1 MNPILI
7 NMPRQVN
14 NPDMAALYFPAEVN
28 GENKWLSI
36 SRREFSENVLH
47 LAAALHGRG
56 FVPHKTVGI
65 FSENRPEVLM
75 LNFAAW
81 QLRAVPVGI
90 YATSSTEQ
98 VRFICGDASIDTVFV
113 GSQEHYDKARAV
125 GIRNIIMADT
135 AICRDHD
142 DEGSL
147 SFAALLESGSK
158 AGDDVRDAVTAIAA
172 GATSDDLAT
181 LLYTSGTTGQPKG
194 AMLTHGNFTAAINL
208 NHRRIGPWLKEGDT
222 SLCFLPLSHIFELAW
237 SSYCLCKSMPVFVN
251 RDAKRIAQTIREVNP
266 SCMCSVPR
274 FWEKV
279 YTVVSEKINAMG
291 AVSRTLTRR
300 AIAVGRRRNIDY
312 VRLGKKVPAML
323 EREYQM
329 YNGRIFRKLRRAIG
343 VDNGVLFPTAG
354 APLSAGIVEFFHSVG
369 INVCIGYGLSETT
382 ATVSCLPEKDYVIGS
397 IGTPLSGIQ
406 VRIGQDNEIQV
417 NAPTVMKG
425 YYNRPELNAEVFT
438 PDGWLRTGDA
448 GRIDPEGNL
457 YITDRIKDLFKT
469 SNGKYIAPQAIESRL
484 GQDPLF
490 EQVAVVGDQRKF
502 VTALIV
508 PNYELLAKAAAEA
521 GLGHLSTTALA
532 SNAKVNEMVERRIEQ
547 LTADLAPFEHIKRF
561 RLLTHPFTIENGE
574 LTNTLKVRRRV
585 VLTHYADLI
594 DRMYSL

>member
-1 MNPILI
+1 MIPALI
-7 NMPRQVN
+7 NMPRQGK
-14 NPDMAALYFPAEVN
+14 NPEMTALHFPAQVN
-28 GENKWLSI
+28 GKDTWLSVT
-36 SRREFSENVLH
+36 RREFSENVLH
-47 LAAALHGRG
+47 LAAALLSHGME
-56 FVPHKTVGI
+56 PQKTIGI
-65 FSENRPEVLM
+65 FCENRPEVL
-75 LNFAAW
+75 LTDFAAW
-81 QLRAVPVGI
+81 QLRAVPVSI
-90 YATSSTEQ
+90 YATSSPEQ
-98 VRFICGDASIDTVFV
+98 VAFICNDASIDTMLV
-113 GSQEHYDKARAV
+113 GSAEQYAVAREAGMKRIILADP
-125 GIRNIIMADT
+125 GIAIADGDQT
-135 AICRDHD
+135 AIA
-142 DEGSL
+142 
-147 SFAALLESGSK
+147 FAALLEEGHK
-158 AGDDVRDAVTAIAA
+158 APAGLREKVDALASE
-172 GATSDDLAT
+172 ATSSDLAT

-194 AMLTHGNFTAAINL
+194 AMLTHGNFSAAFNL
-208 NHRRIGPWLKEGDT
+208 NNRRIGAWLKEGDT

-237 SSYCLCKSMPVFVN
+237 SGYCLCHSMPVYVN

-266 SCMCSVPR
+266 SCMCAVPR

-279 YTVVSEKINAMG
+279 YTVVMEKIDAMG

-300 AIAVGRRRNIDY
+300 AIAVGRRRNLDY
-312 VRLGKKVPAML
+312 VRLGKKPPVML

-329 YNGRIFRKLRRAIG
+329 YNGRIFRKLRKAIG

-354 APLSAGIVEFFHSVG
+354 APLSSEIVEFFHSVG

-382 ATVSCLPEKDYVIGS
+382 ATVSCFPGQDYVIGS

-417 NAPTVMKG
+417 NAPTVMAG

-438 PDGWLRTGDA
+438 ADGWLRTGDA
-448 GRIDPEGNL
+448 GRIDPDGNL

-484 GQDPLF
+484 GRDPLF

-508 PNYELLAKAAAEA
+508 PNYELLQKAAHEA
-521 GLGHLSTTALA
+521 GLGEMSRQELA
-532 SNAKVNEMVERRIEQ
+532 SNARVNEFVEKRIEQ

-561 RLLTHPFTIENGE
+561 RMLTHPFTIENGE

-594 DRMYSL
+594 DEMYQI